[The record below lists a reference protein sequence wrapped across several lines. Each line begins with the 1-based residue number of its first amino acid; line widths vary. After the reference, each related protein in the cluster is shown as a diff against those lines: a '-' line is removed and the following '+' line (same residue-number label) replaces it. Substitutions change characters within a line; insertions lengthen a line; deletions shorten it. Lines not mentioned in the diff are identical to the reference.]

1 MLPRIEK
8 NHWVTLMG
16 KTNNVS
22 VCMAVYN
29 GEKYIRQQIESVL
42 NELQQDD
49 ELLIYD
55 DLSTDTTA
63 KIVAGLALDKRIK
76 YRKNAKKLGVV
87 KNFEHVLLDA
97 RGEYIFLCD
106 QDDVWLPGKVQVCVD
121 ALKKHLLVVTDC
133 VVVNQDLDILYPS
146 FFELRYSGAGILKNI
161 WKNTYLGCCM
171 AFRREL
177 LNISLPMPINMPMHD
192 MWLGLVAEAN
202 GNVLFIDEKLSLY
215 RRHQSAASPTAGAS
229 GFSVFKQVKLRLIL
243 IWSLVCRMLQI
254 KFDSFSRK

>member
-1 MLPRIEK
+1 
-8 NHWVTLMG
+8 MG
-16 KTNNVS
+16 KTNHVS

-42 NELQQDD
+42 NELNHDD

-55 DLSTDTTA
+55 DLSTDATF
-63 KIVAGLALDKRIK
+63 KIVTEFAADKRIK
-76 YRKNAKKLGVV
+76 FRKNATKLGVV
-87 KNFEHVLLDA
+87 KNFEHVLKDA
-97 RGEYIFLCD
+97 QGEYIFLCD
-106 QDDVWLPGKVQVCVD
+106 QDDVWIPGKVESCID

-146 FFELRYSGAGILKNI
+146 FFELRHSGAGILKNI

-177 LNISLPMPINMPMHD
+177 LYMSLPIPKNMPMHD

-202 GNVLFIDEKLSLY
+202 GSVLFIDEKLSLY
-215 RRHQSAASPTAGAS
+215 RRHQSATSPTAGLS
-229 GFSVFKQVKLRLIL
+229 GFSVFKQIKLRLVL
-243 IWSLVCRMLQI
+243 IWSLTCRILPI
-254 KFDSFSRK
+254 KLGCWSGK